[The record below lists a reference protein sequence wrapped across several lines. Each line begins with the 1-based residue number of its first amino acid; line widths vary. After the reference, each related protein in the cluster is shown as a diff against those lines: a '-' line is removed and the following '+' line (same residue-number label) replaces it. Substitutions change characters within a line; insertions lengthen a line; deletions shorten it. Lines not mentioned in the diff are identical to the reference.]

1 LTERSCALSA
11 KKQKARDRG
20 DRASQQKVKG
30 KKLSLKH
37 RLIKALGHPLRW
49 QLLSLLN
56 EREWS
61 PNELSEELV
70 EGLTQVSYHVK
81 VLRDFE
87 LIEMTRTEPRRGAV
101 EHYYRAIERAYLP
114 TEISKNLPQS
124 GRDIIANKV
133 LEDIDQ
139 DLGSAIKSRKFYERA
154 DHHVTWTPDLL
165 DEKGCAKANDL
176 ADEFV
181 KRFIEIG
188 VESRSR
194 QAESVDASELIPVS
208 AALLV
213 FPSNTGSKTVSDIHA
228 KKKKVH

>member
-1 LTERSCALSA
+1 LSA
-11 KKQKARDRG
+11 KGQKSRNREDQPSKREAKGAR
-20 DRASQQKVKG
+20 
-30 KKLSLKH
+30 LSLKQ

-49 QLLSLLN
+49 QILSLLN

-61 PNELSEELV
+61 PNELHEELI

-81 VLRDFE
+81 VLKDFE

-101 EHYYRAIERAYLP
+101 EHFYRAVERAYLP

-154 DHHVTWTPDLL
+154 DHHITWTPELL
-165 DEKGCAKANDL
+165 DEEGCTKANDL

-181 KRFIEIG
+181 KRFIELGI
-188 VESRSR
+188 ESRNR
-194 QAESVDASELIPVS
+194 QAKHVGADELVPIS

-213 FPSNTGSKTVSDIHA
+213 FPSCVSSKMVSGKR
-228 KKKKVH
+228 KKKAH